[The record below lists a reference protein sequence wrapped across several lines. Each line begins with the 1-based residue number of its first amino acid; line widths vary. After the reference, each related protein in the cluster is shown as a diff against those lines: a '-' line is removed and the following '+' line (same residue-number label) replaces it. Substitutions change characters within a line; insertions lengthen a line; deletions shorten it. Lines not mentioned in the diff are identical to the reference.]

1 MRSSDGRRRT
11 RPLLRRVALTG
22 AALLAATAAIP
33 QAEAATARDPGSAP
47 SGGGLSA
54 VIRYTEN
61 GVPHILAR
69 DYAHL
74 GFGTGWAQAADQVCV
89 LADGFLTVSGERSRW
104 FGPDAAPDGS
114 LSSAAKNL
122 SSDLYFKGVRDSGT
136 VEKLLATPAPAGPSK
151 DVRELM
157 RGWAAGYNAWLAQNR
172 ITDPACAGA
181 AWVRPVTATDVA
193 ARGFAVSVLGGQ
205 GRAVDGIAAAQPP
218 ARAVGRPDGTD
229 GTDGT
234 DGQDGSGGPAG
245 QDVDPGAA
253 AEAARQLF
261 DTARYDMGSNAVAF
275 AGSTTAGG
283 RGLLLG
289 NPHYPWQGGRRFWQ
303 SQQTIPGELNVS
315 GGSLLGTAVVN
326 IGFNEKVAWSHTVA
340 TGTPLNLHQLVLD
353 PADPTAYLVDGK
365 PERMTERKVSVPVAG
380 GGPAVTRSQWWT
392 RYGPVVSNLGPG
404 LPLPWTAA
412 TAYALADPN
421 ALNLRG
427 SDSALALGRARS
439 VAGIQEALAR
449 TQGLPWVNTVAADS
463 AGGTLFT
470 QSQVLPRITDEL
482 AARCSTP
489 LGRATYPA
497 SGLAV
502 LDGSRADCAT
512 GSDPDAVQPGVFGPG
527 RAPALRDAPYAENSN
542 DSAWLANAERPLTGY
557 ERIWGTVGTPRSVR
571 TRGALED
578 VSAMAARGRLTVADL
593 QGQQYANRVPAGD
606 LAAADA
612 AKACAALPGGT
623 AAGSD
628 GAAVDVSAACPVLAR
643 WDRTADTTSRGA
655 LLFDRFW
662 RKLTASTP
670 AGSLWL
676 VPFSPADPVGTPRTL
691 NQAAPGIG
699 RALADAVAE
708 LRAAGIALDAPLGAH
723 QFVVRG
729 GERLPVGGGTEAL
742 GVWNKIEA
750 PWNAAA
756 GGYTE
761 VAHGSSHIQAVGWD
775 GSRCPVA
782 RTVLTYGQ
790 SSNPVSPFF
799 ADQTRLFS
807 QERWVTSRFCERDI
821 LASPRLKV
829 VLARERR

>member
-1 MRSSDGRRRT
+1 MSVGAPKHRLFHGQPCPSAGYLGGLLHFRT

-22 AALLAATAAIP
+22 AALLAATAAS
-33 QAEAATARDPGSAP
+33 ADAADRGP

-61 GVPHILAR
+61 GIPHILAQ

-89 LADGFLTVSGERSRW
+89 LADGFVTVAGERSRW

-122 SSDLYFKGVRDSGT
+122 SSDLYFKGIRESGT
-136 VEKLLATPAPAGPSK
+136 IEKLLATPAPAGPSK
-151 DVRELM
+151 NLKELM
-157 RGWAAGYNAWLAQNR
+157 RGWAAGYNAWLAQNK
-172 ITDPACAGA
+172 ITDPACKGAG
-181 AWVRPVTATDVA
+181 WVHPVGTTDVA

-205 GRAVDGIAAAQPP
+205 GRGIDGITAAQPP
-218 ARAVGRPDGTD
+218 GTATTLTASTAEVDPAAAARAA
-229 GTDGT
+229 
-234 DGQDGSGGPAG
+234 Q
-245 QDVDPGAA
+245 
-253 AEAARQLF
+253 EFF
-261 DTARYDMGSNAVAF
+261 DTTRYDMGSNAVAF
-275 AGSTTAGG
+275 AGSTTASGS
-283 RGLLLG
+283 GLLLG

-340 TGTPLNLHQLVLD
+340 TGTPVNLHQLTLD
-353 PADPTAYLVDGK
+353 PADPTAYLVDGRS
-365 PERMTERKVSVPVAG
+365 ERMTARKVSVQVAG
-380 GGPAVTRSQWWT
+380 ADPVSRTQWWT

-404 LPLPWTAA
+404 LPLPWTAT
-412 TAYALADPN
+412 TAYALNDPN

-427 SDSALALGRARS
+427 TDTALAMGKARS
-439 VAGIQEALAR
+439 VAGIQDALRR

-489 LGRATYPA
+489 LGQATYPA

-502 LDGSRADCAT
+502 LDGARGDCAL

-527 RAPALRDAPYAENSN
+527 KAPTLRDAPYAENSN
-542 DSAWLANAERPLTGY
+542 DSAWLANADRPLTGY
-557 ERIWGTVGTPRSVR
+557 ERIWGNVATPRSLR
-571 TRGALED
+571 TRGAVED
-578 VSAMAARGRLTVADL
+578 VSAMAAQGRLTVADL

-623 AAGSD
+623 GTGSD
-628 GAAVDVSAACPVLAR
+628 GATVDVSAACGVLAA
-643 WDRTADTTSRGA
+643 WDRTADSSSRGA

-662 RKLTASTP
+662 RKLTAGTP
-670 AGSLWL
+670 AKDLWL
-676 VPFSPADPVGTPRTL
+676 VPFSPADPVRTPRTL

-708 LRAAGIALDAPLGAH
+708 LKAAGIALDAPLGEH

-729 GERLPVGGGTEAL
+729 GEKLPVGGGTEAL

-756 GGYTE
+756 GGYPE
-761 VAHGSSHIQAVGWD
+761 VVHGSSHIQAVGWD

-782 RTVLTYGQ
+782 RTLLTYSQ
-790 SSNPVSPFF
+790 SANPNSPYY

-807 QERWVTSRFCERDI
+807 EEHWVTSRFCERDI
-821 LASPRLKV
+821 LTSPKLKV
-829 VLARERR
+829 IRPRERR